1 MEFISDLSINDYK
14 MTMVVWNVYLAL
26 IPCFIAY
33 FLGSFISKKKWGQLK
48 LLEYAVFILFFIIWF
63 FFFPNTA
70 YLFTMPRHLVDYCGD
85 YDKYRVC
92 MENAWMPIFFFVYA
106 LIGVPTFYYSLN
118 KMSEIL
124 KVLNRKV
131 ELKSEVVEF
140 GLIQDIEK
148 EQKEANQGA
157 AEAMD
162 LMGKA
167 LPKAEKAVALNKKL
181 LSKIEKTIKAANE
194 VGAMDAVKSLEKKK
208 AHTNKELQYIEK
220 LVSKLNF

>member
-1 MEFISDLSINDYK
+1 
-14 MTMVVWNVYLAL
+14 
-26 IPCFIAY
+26 
-33 FLGSFISKKKWGQLK
+33 
-48 LLEYAVFILFFIIWF
+48 
-63 FFFPNTA
+63 
-70 YLFTMPRHLVDYCGD
+70 
-85 YDKYRVC
+85 
-92 MENAWMPIFFFVYA
+92 
-106 LIGVPTFYYSLN
+106 
-118 KMSEIL
+118 MSEIL